1 MEKDIFD
8 SIMTLPLLRLLNPFY
23 ARHKEM
29 LLYLLFGGLS
39 FLVNVGSFVLLNS
52 AFCMSEL
59 LANVIAWI
67 VTVAFVYVTN
77 KIWVFKSNAA
87 TKRELAWQ
95 LASFFAGR
103 LGTLLLEEVLLLV
116 FITKLG
122 INNVVVKIAAQIVVI
137 VANYLISKI
146 IVFRRNNFL

>member
-87 TKRELAWQ
+87 TKRET
-95 LASFFAGR
+95 SR
-103 LGTLLLEEVLLLV
+103 
-116 FITKLG
+116 
-122 INNVVVKIAAQIVVI
+122 
-137 VANYLISKI
+137 
-146 IVFRRNNFL
+146 

>member
-1 MEKDIFD
+1 MENDIFD
-8 SIMTLPLLRLLNPFY
+8 SIMTIPILRLFNSFY
-23 ARHKEM
+23 ARHKVV
-29 LLYLLFGGLS
+29 LLYLFFGGLS
-39 FLVNVGSFVLLNS
+39 FFVNVGSFVLCAKLFAVN
-52 AFCMSEL
+52 EL
-59 LANVIAWI
+59 VANVLAWI
-67 VTVAFVYVTN
+67 ITVLFVYVTN